1 MSTKNMKNLHVNSL
15 LSSKDDSAVNY
26 TNNSNTLSETP
37 PSKSVFKYNNNIIN
51 NENEAKNIDYSKV
64 NPKNNESVIGN
75 DGPSIEESDILLE
88 QDTDRE
94 LLKYPEIFEKKKKFS
109 DKNPMNKK
117 QTDDNTNS
125 KHIDEKKPSLFSNIK
140 LNIPKMPTVGI
151 DLKSVGN
158 TMKKVGTYA
167 VEGAKHYGT
176 YGTYAVEGAKQY
188 GTPAVEKAVNV
199 ITTIKEYNIST
210 TITDEKIK
218 NMLMNKQRESIQ
230 TKTDIKDY
238 FKNSTSGKYF
248 YEYKELEQFL
258 PKDREQIID
267 LFVKNINEILKI
279 KNIEKKNKN
288 LINIFKH
295 NWKTIPDIHNP
306 FKEAKYEDFVKNTNI
321 SYVGDMILKAD
332 TKPRA
337 LQQIV
342 RLYKS
347 ELRNEIYRRL
357 EKIDYKDNDSPCF
370 RLGEGRLDMIDN
382 GMTHFFKESCEKI
395 LNSKKTLLMK
405 VNGST
410 SFESIR
416 GDKFL
421 YNILYNL
428 SSSIIATLVSF
439 IQSFLDGVNDTCD
452 DVLTGHFTQQ
462 NEIIQQQ
469 SYTSKFNK
477 FGKTLKTLDRSV
489 ISSLPRA
496 ISRVAFGTTS
506 SMFTTNLNKELE
518 YVKMILLS
526 EKNEDKI
533 VFEKKLNTVLMN
545 TRLGEL
551 FTYGLL
557 CSLSSFSVYGF
568 MKALYDFS
576 TNFGKF
582 GMGLF
587 NIFNTYMP
595 KTNYKTVKK
604 IGNIRTSMK
613 KKGGESIVGGV
624 FIAAG
629 GPASGV
635 IMCQLCIAILY
646 LITSFSPQLNNK

>member
-1 MSTKNMKNLHVNSL
+1 
-15 LSSKDDSAVNY
+15 
-26 TNNSNTLSETP
+26 
-37 PSKSVFKYNNNIIN
+37 
-51 NENEAKNIDYSKV
+51 
-64 NPKNNESVIGN
+64 
-75 DGPSIEESDILLE
+75 
-88 QDTDRE
+88 
-94 LLKYPEIFEKKKKFS
+94 
-109 DKNPMNKK
+109 
-117 QTDDNTNS
+117 
-125 KHIDEKKPSLFSNIK
+125 
-140 LNIPKMPTVGI
+140 
-151 DLKSVGN
+151 
-158 TMKKVGTYA
+158 MKKVGSTV
-167 VEGAKHYGT
+167 VEGVSKFGNTMSKGAENVWDPMKNVGST
-176 YGTYAVEGAKQY
+176 VVEGVSKF
-188 GTPAVEKAVNV
+188 GTPAVKKAEQ
-199 ITTIKEYNIST
+199 IYEYNISD

-238 FKNSTSGKYF
+238 FKNSTSGEYF
-248 YEYKELEQFL
+248 NDYKELEQFL

-267 LFVKNINEILKI
+267 LFVKNIHKILEI
-279 KNIEKKNKN
+279 KNTDKKNKNLINIKNKN

-306 FKEAKYEDFVKNTNI
+306 FKEAKYEDFVKNKNI
-321 SYVGDMILKAD
+321 TYVGDMILKAD

-357 EKIDYKDNDSPCF
+357 EKINYKDNDSHCF

-410 SFESIR
+410 EYKSIR

-462 NEIIQQQ
+462 NEIIIKNDV
-469 SYTSKFNK
+469 SRYLGKM
-477 FGKTLKTLDRSV
+477 GKTLKTVDRSV
-489 ISSLPRA
+489 TSSLPRA

-506 SMFTTNLNKELE
+506 SMFTTNLNKEME
-518 YVKMILLS
+518 YVRMILLT
-526 EKNEDKI
+526 ENAEQKI

-568 MKALYDFS
+568 MKALYNFP
-576 TNFGKF
+576 TIFGNFGK
-582 GMGLF
+582 GLL

-613 KKGGESIVGGV
+613 KKGGESIVGGLV
-624 FIAAG
+624 IAAG
-629 GPASGV
+629 GPASGL